1 MITTGHLHPM
11 VVHFPIALIIVGFL
25 ADVIY
30 LFFKKEKCLSK
41 AGFYLMILGTLAAWA
56 AFATGHLF
64 TSEPTE
70 GDMVKIFARHETGA
84 LITILIM
91 LAGSV
96 LRLYMVIYKREGS
109 YLKWLVFTLYCL
121 GTVAVSFTGF
131 MGGTMVYNYMM
142 GLF

>member
-11 VVHFPIALIIVGFL
+11 VVHFPLALIIVGFL

-30 LFFKKEKCLSK
+30 LFFKKEKCLLK
-41 AGFYLMILGTLAAWA
+41 TGFYLMILGTLAACA

-70 GDMVKIFARHETGA
+70 GDMVTTFARHEAGA
-84 LITILIM
+84 LATILIM
-91 LAGSV
+91 LAGSF
-96 LRLYMVIYKREGS
+96 LRLYLVIYKKEES
-109 YLKWLVFTLYCL
+109 KLKWLVFTFYCL
-121 GTVAVSFTGF
+121 GTVTVSFTGL

-142 GLF
+142 GLY